1 MPSTIEP
8 DRRSDAVTVPAAG
21 EQGRR
26 TVTERPVLG
35 YCCVP
40 PERGAAAG
48 LRAAEP
54 QKLHTPRVRGER
66 RAASGAVVYAE
77 AGGKDSRSPAGSGP
91 ERRGRR
97 WFRTEQRFVRIVG
110 AAESPTPP
118 SEMALSAPGSPRLH
132 AGPALYMCC
141 SLRSK
146 NSVTLTFSKV
156 KQIKL

>member
-1 MPSTIEP
+1 VPSTIEP

-66 RAASGAVVYAE
+66 RAARWFTRKRV
-77 AGGKDSRSPAGSGP
+77 
-91 ERRGRR
+91 ERTRGRR
-97 WFRTEQRFVRIVG
+97 RG
-110 AAESPTPP
+110 AARNGAGAVGSGRN
-118 SEMALSAPGSPRLH
+118 SGSLGLSAPPSRRPRRARWL
-132 AGPALYMCC
+132 
-141 SLRSK
+141 SRLRGHRDCTQGRPYICAAP
-146 NSVTLTFSKV
+146 SVQK
-156 KQIKL
+156 IA